1 MQKIKTSFIKCLNSF
16 KYAKNGMIHAFISEN
31 NFNYHFLGALLV
43 VVLGGIMNL
52 DYLEWIVI
60 VFCIGLVFIS
70 ELFNTA
76 IEKLTDLISPDFNK
90 KAGLIK
96 DISAAGVL
104 MASIIATISGIILF
118 VSKFLE

>member
-1 MQKIKTSFIKCLNSF
+1 
-16 KYAKNGMIHAFISEN
+16 
-31 NFNYHFLGALLV
+31 
-43 VVLGGIMNL
+43 MNL